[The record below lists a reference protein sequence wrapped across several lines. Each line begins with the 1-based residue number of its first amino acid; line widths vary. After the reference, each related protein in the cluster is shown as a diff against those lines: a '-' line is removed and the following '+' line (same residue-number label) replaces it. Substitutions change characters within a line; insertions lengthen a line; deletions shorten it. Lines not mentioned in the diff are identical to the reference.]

1 MNVAIIQ
8 NGEETVAKVDGRL
21 DTLSATELGDSLSAY
36 TCTPQINLVLD
47 CSGLE
52 YIGSAGLRILLMLHK
67 SIVSKKGKFILRH
80 LNPEVKS
87 VFDMTGFSQILT
99 LE

>member
-36 TCTPQINLVLD
+36 T
-47 CSGLE
+47 
-52 YIGSAGLRILLMLHK
+52 
-67 SIVSKKGKFILRH
+67 
-80 LNPEVKS
+80 
-87 VFDMTGFSQILT
+87 
-99 LE
+99 

>member
-36 TCTPQINLVLD
+36 TCTPQINLV
-47 CSGLE
+47 GLFRVGI
-52 YIGSAGLRILLMLHK
+52 YQQCGAPYL
-67 SIVSKKGKFILRH
+67 VD
-80 LNPEVKS
+80 V
-87 VFDMTGFSQILT
+87 T
-99 LE
+99 

>member
-8 NGEETVAKVDGRL
+8 NGEETVAKIDGRL

-52 YIGSAGLRILLMLHK
+52 YISSAGLRILLMLHK
-67 SIVSKKGKFILRH
+67 SIVSNRH